1 MEHEHGRPVSGA
13 CACDLADLSG
23 PHMGLMIRV
32 SSKIDCRLALFT
44 GGAEHMKSNSSIVDC
59 AMLREPLTDQHL
71 LRSFYAPYR
80 EDVSFP
86 PFSMSLMAH
95 TNNYVPVHFVGAT

>member
-1 MEHEHGRPVSGA
+1 
-13 CACDLADLSG
+13 
-23 PHMGLMIRV
+23 MIRV

-44 GGAEHMKSNSSIVDC
+44 GGAEHMKSKNSSIVDC

-80 EDVSFP
+80 EDGLFP
-86 PFSMSLMAH
+86 PFSISLMAH
-95 TNNYVPVHFVGAT
+95 TNNYVPDHFLGAT